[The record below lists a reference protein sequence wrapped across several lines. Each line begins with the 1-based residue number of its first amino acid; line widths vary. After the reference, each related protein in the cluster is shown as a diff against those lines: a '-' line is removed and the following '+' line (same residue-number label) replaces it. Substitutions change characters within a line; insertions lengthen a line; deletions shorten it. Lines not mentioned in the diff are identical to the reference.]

1 MSVEAL
7 SGPRH
12 EPSSG
17 GPAKEL
23 IVMLHGLGADGQD
36 LIGLAPYF
44 AKALPNAAIV
54 SPNAHQP
61 CDMAPMGR
69 QWFSLQSRDQ
79 DLILDGVRKATPII
93 DDYIAKEMAHYN
105 LSADRV
111 LVMGFSQGA
120 MMTYHLGFRQKNPFA
135 GMMCYSGMLVASDL
149 LNDELTS
156 KSPVLAIHGDADE
169 VVPSEAL
176 PAAVKVM
183 TEHEIPVY
191 QQMISQLGHGIDE
204 NGIKMGVGFALETL
218 GYNPSDGD

>member
-1 MSVEAL
+1 MSEVTL

-44 AKALPNAAIV
+44 ANVLPNAAIV
-54 SPNAHQP
+54 SPDAHQP

-79 DLILDGVRKATPII
+79 DLILDGIQKAAPII
-93 DDYIAKEMAHYN
+93 EAYIAKEMAHYN

-111 LVMGFSQGA
+111 LLMGFSQGA
-120 MMTYHLGFRQKNPFA
+120 MMTYHIGFRQKEPFA
-135 GMMCYSGMLVASDL
+135 GMMCFSGMLVASEL
-149 LNDELTS
+149 LKDEL
-156 KSPVLAIHGDADE
+156 KSRCPVLAIHGDVDE
-169 VVPSEAL
+169 VVPPEAL
-176 PAAVKVM
+176 PAAVKTM
-183 TEHEIPVY
+183 MEHEITVY
-191 QQMISQLGHGIDE
+191 QQMISKLGHGIDE
-204 NGIKMGVGFALETL
+204 NGIRMGVGFAMETL
-218 GYNPSDGD
+218 GYSPLEEA